1 MNCLFFLL
9 LLVLL
14 AAATLFVGRYIHIL
28 DRKIQKP
35 ASSVLLLFFCIVCI
49 LVFFFVVEC
58 IINGRTPNWHNFLRL
73 YSLFSQTNSVYS
85 TNSTETDSLFYIAL
99 SLFGAV
105 MFSGL
110 MISAFTN
117 MFSQRIYRIREG
129 LVNYKFDNHIVIIGA
144 NSSIPSIIN
153 TVNRVDS
160 SFHGKNKRTRKRRRK
175 ILVITGKR
183 PGELLYIKN
192 LVKDKVWNNIYF
204 INSNIMS
211 PVTSDVNPVIL
222 KEHYFRRTGIERSR
236 EIYIIGDEEPSES
249 EVNNGQILCHLASY
263 LNIARLR
270 NDKDNRAPID
280 CYVAYSNLE
289 MMLKVARELEN
300 SSYKGILDILHLM
313 PYDYNLM
320 LASKVWGASIVPE
333 SNYLALKPDDDGICR
348 ICIVGFNAIG
358 AAMLKMAILKCHFD
372 NGATTAI
379 EVFFT
384 KTEYNAV
391 KLFQINYNILS
402 LKDISV
408 KFTELRSTVEFVK
421 HYRSFSVGMQQYT
434 VVLCDN
440 HLDGNIQIA
449 YALQKE
455 KNRPDILIHS
465 KLPVLGGIANDNR
478 GRTSDNIHFFGN
490 VNQAIDINSLVYNTL
505 FLYMV
510 HHLCS
515 DFFNKNGIAMEAA
528 GLSLAEIENAF
539 EKYKHRYFQLGFDP
553 IKWRLLSLIESFAP
567 QSIAADSCSY
577 EAQTIINQQIAAM
590 VLCGYTISDAA
601 SPSESKAERYRR
613 QTIAEKEFDTDKIQM
628 RLELFSRLRRRILTD
643 KSLFPL
649 EYDDGTIL
657 LYAPLADC
665 VTAVTNT
672 ELRRLC
678 DAAANPEE
686 CRDEEARGIIAELTD
701 VLPVRCRP
709 GYVAAAA
716 DFRNLTLLP
725 TNRCNFSCSYCYS
738 RAGRSSD
745 MIDFDAVK
753 TAVEWFVSNC
763 GKAGEPLRVTIYGG
777 GEPMLCWSE
786 IVRPAVELIGRLRAE
801 SGRKIGI
808 TLITNGSIIPDDF
821 IEYIKDYDID
831 LAVSFEVVQELQN
844 RYRRNYDKVA
854 TNLHRLAEAGI
865 SPRINAVVTPE
876 SVERLAEI
884 VECLHRD
891 FPLIDYISLEPES
904 ENNLSTQFYDS
915 FIPSFFNAF
924 ALAKKYGITAT
935 CSALRNCD
943 VTVDRY
949 CAGELALTATGRLTL
964 CPCISSELQPGF
976 EQWIYGR
983 VDGGKMELDSE
994 RLQSL
999 LKMNLDTMPHCRD
1012 CFAKYNCGG
1021 GCLNKFINNGHRP
1034 DENFCTFMKKFL
1046 KLIIKQRYDQSLT
1059 EQK

>member
-1 MNCLFFLL
+1 MNCLFFIL

-14 AAATLFVGRYIHIL
+14 AVATLFIGRHIHIL

-35 ASSVLLLFFCIVCI
+35 ASSVLLLLFCIVCI
-49 LVFFFVVEC
+49 LMFFFVVEC
-58 IINGRTPNWHNFLRL
+58 IINGRAPNWHNFLRL

-85 TNSTETDSLFYIAL
+85 TNSTEMDSLFYIVL

-129 LVNYKFDNHIVIIGA
+129 LVNYKFNNHIVIIGA

-153 TVNRVDS
+153 TVNRTES
-160 SFHGKNKRTRKRRRK
+160 LFHGKGKRTKKCRRK

-192 LVKDKVWNNIYF
+192 LIKDKVWNNIYF
-204 INSNIMS
+204 IKGNIMS
-211 PVTSDVNPVIL
+211 PVTSDVNSAIL
-222 KEHYFRRTGIERSR
+222 KEHYFSKTGIERSR

-263 LNIARLR
+263 LNVALQR
-270 NDKDNRAPID
+270 NDKDNRASID

-289 MMLKVARELEN
+289 MMLKIARGLEN
-300 SSYKGILDILHLM
+300 PSYKGILEVLHLI

-333 SNYLALKPDDDGICR
+333 SNYLTLKPDDEGICR

-372 NGATTAI
+372 NGATTTI

-384 KTEYNAV
+384 KAEYNAV

-402 LKDISV
+402 LKDILV
-408 KFTELRSTVEFVK
+408 KFTELRSTVEFVE
-421 HYRSFSVGMQQYT
+421 HYHNISVNNMQQYT
-434 VVLCDN
+434 VVLCDS
-440 HLDGNIQIA
+440 HLDGNTQIA

-455 KNRPDILIHS
+455 ENRPDILISS
-465 KLPVLGGIANDNR
+465 KHPVLGGIANDNR
-478 GRTSDNIHFFGN
+478 GRTPDNIHFFGN
-490 VNQAIDINSLVYNTL
+490 INQAIDINSLVYNTI

-510 HHLCS
+510 HNLCS
-515 DFFNKNGIAMEAA
+515 DFFKENGVAMASIN
-528 GLSLAEIENAF
+528 LSLAEIEKTF
-539 EKYKHRYFQLGFDP
+539 EEYKHRYFKLGFDHV
-553 IKWRLLSLIESFAP
+553 KWGLMSLIESFVP
-567 QSIAADSCSY
+567 PINY
-577 EAQTIINQQIAAM
+577 KAQTIINQQIAAS
-590 VLCGYTISDAA
+590 VLCGYMISGAVN
-601 SPSESKAERYRR
+601 SSESKEERYRR
-613 QTIAEKEFDTDKIQM
+613 QTIAEAEFDMDKIQTC
-628 RLELFSRLRRRILTD
+628 LKLFGRLRRRILTD
-643 KSLFPL
+643 KSLFTL
-649 EYDDGTIL
+649 EYDDGTTL

-678 DAAANPEE
+678 DAAANLEE
-686 CRDEEARGIIAELTD
+686 CRDEEAKEIIAELTD
-701 VLPVRCRP
+701 VLPVHCRP
-709 GYVAAAA
+709 GYVATAA

-745 MIDFDAVK
+745 MIDFESVK
-753 TAVEWFVSNC
+753 TAIEWFVSNC

-777 GEPMLCWSE
+777 GEPMLCWSG
-786 IVRPAVELIGRLRAE
+786 IVRPAVELISRLKAE
-801 SGRKIGI
+801 SGRKIDI

-821 IEYIKDYDID
+821 IGYLKDYDID
-831 LAVSFEVVQELQN
+831 LAVSFEVVRALQD
-844 RYRRNYDKVA
+844 RHRRNYDKVA
-854 TNLHRLAEAGI
+854 NNLHCLAEAGI

-876 SVERLAEI
+876 SVEHLTEI
-884 VECLHRD
+884 VECLHCD
-891 FPLIDYISLEPES
+891 FPFIDYISLEPES
-904 ENNLSTQFYDS
+904 ANNLSAQFYDS
-915 FIPSFFNAF
+915 FIQSFFDAF
-924 ALAKKYGITAT
+924 TLAKKYGITVT

-964 CPCISSELQPGF
+964 CPCISSESQPGF

-983 VDGGKMELDSE
+983 VDGGKMKLDSE

-999 LKMNLDTMPHCRD
+999 LKMNIDAMPHCRD
-1012 CFAKYNCGG
+1012 CFARYNCGG
-1021 GCLNKFINNGHRP
+1021 GCLNKFINNGQRH

-1046 KLIIKQRYDQSLT
+1046 KLIIRQRYDQSLT
-1059 EQK
+1059 E